1 MEAVYVVLL
10 GFLIDLALGD
20 PSWMPHPVVYIGK
33 LISLCEKYL
42 RKAFPKTEKG
52 EFTAGIFLTIIVIGI
67 ATILPYYILLW
78 ADYINPWLKYM
89 LEVFWCWQIFAA
101 KSLGQAAKKVGDG
114 IGRNDIQGARKY
126 LSYIVGRDTQDL
138 DFKQIIK
145 AVCETVA
152 ENTSDGIIAP
162 MFYLL
167 IGGVPMGFFYKA
179 GNTLDSMVGYKSERY
194 INFGKVSAIFDD
206 ILNFIPA
213 RITGFVMCMAAFIC
227 GLDGK
232 NAFRIFFR
240 DRKNHVSPNA
250 GNPESACAGALR
262 VQLLG
267 DASYFGEVYKKK
279 TVGDPLKEIE
289 GSDIKKTNI
298 LMYVTAILSLILTTG
313 VRTLIFI
320 YIVR

>member
-1 MEAVYVVLL
+1 
-10 GFLIDLALGD
+10 
-20 PSWMPHPVVYIGK
+20 
-33 LISLCEKYL
+33 
-42 RKAFPKTEKG
+42 
-52 EFTAGIFLTIIVIGI
+52 
-67 ATILPYYILLW
+67 
-78 ADYINPWLKYM
+78 M

-101 KSLGQAAKKVGDG
+101 KSLRQAAKKVGDE

-206 ILNFIPA
+206 ITSHSIHG
-213 RITGFVMCMAAFIC
+213 T
-227 GLDGK
+227 
-232 NAFRIFFR
+232 
-240 DRKNHVSPNA
+240 
-250 GNPESACAGALR
+250 
-262 VQLLG
+262 
-267 DASYFGEVYKKK
+267 
-279 TVGDPLKEIE
+279 
-289 GSDIKKTNI
+289 
-298 LMYVTAILSLILTTG
+298 
-313 VRTLIFI
+313 
-320 YIVR
+320 